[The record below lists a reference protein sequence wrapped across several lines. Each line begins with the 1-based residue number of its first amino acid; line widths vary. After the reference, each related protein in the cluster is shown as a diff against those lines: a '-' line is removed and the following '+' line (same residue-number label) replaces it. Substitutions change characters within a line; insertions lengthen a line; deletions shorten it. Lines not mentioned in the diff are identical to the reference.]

1 MIPITLTEDAE
12 RDLRGIIAYLEERN
26 PAAARRLSG
35 AFDRTFDFLGRFPEI
50 GWARDDLSRG
60 LRCIVTEDYLV
71 LYRIA
76 DDAVYI
82 NRIISGKQ
90 DIERMFRDRRE

>member
-35 AFDRTFDFLGRFPEI
+35 TFDFLGRFPEI